1 MKNADFLI
9 DWYHKENE
17 RKDSLNN
24 SLNIPI
30 GILTGLFIL
39 FFFLFKEFKLE
50 KDFSLTLNIIFYIFL
65 FLAIVA
71 WIVVVYNLF
80 GSYNNFFKGYTYQ
93 ALPYPTILEKHYA
106 DLELF
111 CEENKDELDENT
123 TPETLYKDQF
133 QDMLSGYLNVNINN
147 NDLKASFLFTAK
159 KYLIWC
165 FILVLLS
172 CFPFSYNYQKH
183 NNTEK
188 INKIEISNLEEI
200 LAILTL
206 TKINEQKADTTTT
219 ATTEIYK
226 RRKSADSAAAATSKN
241 KSSKNK
247 SSKNKSSKTR

>member
-1 MKNADFLI
+1 MKNLNFLI

-50 KDFSLTLNIIFYIFL
+50 KDFNLTLNIIFYIFL
-65 FLAIVA
+65 FLAIAA
-71 WIVVVYNLF
+71 WVIVVYNLF

-93 ALPYPTILEKHYA
+93 AIPYPTILEKHYE

-123 TPETLYKDQF
+123 TPETLYKDQLK
-133 QDMLSGYLNVNINN
+133 DMLSGYLNNNINN
-147 NDLKASFLFTAK
+147 NDLKSSFLFTAK

-188 INKIEISNLEEI
+188 INKIRISNLEEI
-200 LAILTL
+200 QAILTS
-206 TKINEQKADTTTT
+206 TKINEQKATKADSTTTT
-219 ATTEIYK
+219 ATAIHK
-226 RRKSADSAAAATSKN
+226 RRKSTDAAAATT
-241 KSSKNK
+241 
-247 SSKNKSSKTR
+247 SKNKSSKTR

>member
-1 MKNADFLI
+1 MKNLEFLI

-17 RKDSLNN
+17 RKDSINN

-50 KDFSLTLNIIFYIFL
+50 KDFSSTLDIIFYILL
-65 FLAIVA
+65 FLAIVV
-71 WIVVVYNLF
+71 WIIVIYNLF

-93 ALPYPTILEKHYA
+93 AIPYPTLLEKHYEN
-106 DLELF
+106 LETF
-111 CEENKDELDENT
+111 YEKNKNELDDDT
-123 TPETLYKDQF
+123 TAETLYKEQF
-133 QDMLSGYLNVNINN
+133 QDMLSGYLNENINN
-147 NDLKASFLFTAK
+147 NDLKASFLFVAK

-188 INKIEISNLEEI
+188 INKIEISNIEEI
-200 LAILTL
+200 QTILTSINRDEQAT
-206 TKINEQKADTTTT
+206 TKTDSATT
-219 ATTEIYK
+219 ATTEINK
-226 RRKSADSAAAATSKN
+226 GGKSTDSTAKN
-241 KSSKNK
+241 NTAIKA
-247 SSKNKSSKTR
+247 KSSKTR